1 MSAVV
6 GVGRGLFSV
15 SGRRGSLATV
25 AWRYNLLLPRINVV
39 ACKLMVL
46 IANFLGGQKASWL
59 VTSRL
64 LVHILS
70 RLLRLVNSR
79 LLLLLASRL
88 TQMQMTST
96 L

>member
-1 MSAVV
+1 MK
-6 GVGRGLFSV
+6 VGRGLLGV
-15 SGRRGSLATV
+15 GGGLGGVAAV

-59 VTSRL
+59 VASRL
-64 LVHILS
+64 LDHILS
-70 RLLRLVNSR
+70 RPLRLVNSR
-79 LLLLLASRL
+79 LLLLASRL
-88 TQMQMTST
+88 MKMQMTST